1 MAEHKKFDFT
11 KAGGDVGPKKPQPGG
26 LAADIKRNVNAKQQ
40 RLDEIRK
47 AMGLPVKKKKKS

>member
-1 MAEHKKFDFT
+1 MAGHKKKDKFVGV
-11 KAGGDVGPKKPQPGG
+11 GGSVPAKIPKVGG

-47 AMGLPVKKKKKS
+47 AMGLPVKKKKR